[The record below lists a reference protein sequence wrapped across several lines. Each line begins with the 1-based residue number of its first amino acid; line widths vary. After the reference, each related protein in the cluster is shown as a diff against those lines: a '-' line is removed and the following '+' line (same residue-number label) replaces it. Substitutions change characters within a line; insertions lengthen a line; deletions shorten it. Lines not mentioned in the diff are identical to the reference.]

1 MLVLSRHVGERIV
14 IDDRVEVEVISI
26 QGNRVR
32 LGIVADREIPV
43 RRSEIERIERVERPH
58 REDQAA

>member
-1 MLVLSRHVGERIV
+1 
-14 IDDRVEVEVISI
+14 
-26 QGNRVR
+26 VR